1 MWPVSSRTTCSKGF
15 CIYIFLL
22 LFILFPSTT
31 IGLRRE
37 IRNVTQVGNIG
48 EEEVVFNHIYTIN
61 VPDQQQCDC
70 PSLLEGITHTN
81 DPTNPAVNDRF
92 RLFPPPGYVTP
103 SADDVDSKGHPLY
116 AAGFTFRHNINIA
129 ESSCPCQTSDLESL
143 QEENLNL
150 RQLMQEMESKLV
162 RRIQAIETKVKKVKL
177 HKCRRRCVDSPAI
190 DIIDRVSDTER
201 ATTMRPL
208 SFDSCPRRCSG
219 NGKCI
224 SGLCQCDRGYQGDD
238 CSESICVNACSGHG
252 ACNKH
257 GRCQCWGQWSGEDC
271 SLRSC
276 PNDCSGNGICDNGL
290 CVCDVSYSGADC
302 SRRSCLNDC
311 NGHGR
316 CNEDTGQCR
325 CHGSWEGPE
334 CSAQRCLR
342 DCSGNGDCLNGR
354 CQCDEPW
361 TGKACRILKCP
372 NQCSSNGKCRNGTCV
387 CRNEWTGDDCSS
399 PKCPDDCSGLGE
411 CRSGVCECTAGWG
424 GLNCSQ
430 PMCVN
435 DCSNNGQCID
445 GRCRCWGG
453 WEGNSCSHVI
463 KPSGLEI
470 SNIQPTTIDVSWS
483 KTSPAITGSQV
494 NCIPM
499 EGTANAVY
507 QSVGPNVTKLTIRDL
522 DSGTQYSVYV
532 YAMIDES
539 LSAPITASVKTG
551 VDTPSQLSYIRIG
564 ATFAEITWKPPK
576 AKIDKYKMVCSC
588 KQGGAEFVVQS
599 NKTSVLIK
607 DLSPGETYS
616 VALYAV
622 QGENVSTPINI
633 NFTTSLD
640 APKSVEFID
649 VTSTSATAWWVP
661 SVAKITGYKFALV
674 QFDGQNIVEDQV
686 TSTSRMFTFTNLK
699 PRTRYNFTIHSIR
712 GEEHSVPLHAN
723 LITGLEPPVNFSLT
737 KVLPNMVSFKW
748 DSPNAR
754 IKRFRISIFQ
764 ELSYN
769 EDATPISSI
778 DLPHH
783 TYKGTFNDL
792 IPGTKYV
799 VEVVSVEH
807 GVESGPLVKHIMT
820 GIDAPTNLRIASTTP
835 TSVSVTWS
843 KPHADV
849 EGYSVEC
856 LDVRRGAR
864 QEIKLSGD
872 EWSATFTSLRPAT
885 EYNITIQAEL
895 DDISSTKVWRL
906 TYTTL
911 PQPQNIRVSSP
922 TFDDLVV
929 IWDPVI
935 VFQQRRIMGVY
946 DVRIQPVASRYSAQN
961 GRVLEF
967 TIPGDNTALNVP
979 GMTAGLTYNVSIVAK
994 TTNNILPPSPP
1005 VLVSYLAP
1013 VDPPQGVT
1021 LTHVGHN
1028 NVTLHWFPPS
1038 AAITGYLVEYQDLY
1052 STSDVHSLTIPANQT
1067 YVSITNLIDDTS
1079 YVINVTSVMYDRESV
1094 SSTIMFTTEMMII
1107 EPPEYLHT
1115 TEIKHKS
1122 IGLEWMESLSENIDG
1137 YFVAYMPLHMHG
1149 QHENTTLVGD
1159 KTSTVLQGLTPGT
1172 EYLINVFT
1180 VYNERVSIPVQLSVT
1195 TAIDPP
1201 TRLMF
1206 VTVSDSSFTIH
1217 WQQPIAMVANYIVTY
1232 YRSSSTGERQD
1243 IIIPGGETVCSIHNL
1258 VPATEYTVE
1267 IYAMGNSTQS
1277 DPTMAMVVT
1286 LPASVSQ
1293 LRSPKQGINH
1303 VIMTWEKPMI
1313 GGEITGYKV
1322 DYHAR
1327 DNVLNIRSIHLESN
1341 HTRTA
1346 IRGLN
1351 PATVYLITVYSK
1363 RHLDLSE
1370 GTTVT
1375 QGTLIP
1381 PVHGVAVLPI
1391 DEKTIHVQ
1399 WKSPPNV
1406 KVEGYT
1412 VSYKPLDEFSQ
1423 TMDQVVKGDE
1433 TSAVITG
1440 LLADTQYAVT
1450 VHANVGD
1457 LVAKKRQI
1465 KATTASSLE
1474 SPETLRITNIRD
1486 TSAHV
1491 RWDPVIDKT
1500 VTGYLLR
1507 YKPVGGSTEDE
1518 VKVGLKGRKK
1528 VGHMLMKLRPGVL
1541 YYVSVATERHERVSF
1556 PPVTERFVTSQMLTA
1571 PVDVVVRNIT
1581 ESSVSLEWPSQYVD
1595 GIEEYHMT
1603 YSVLGGGETNEI
1615 ITASP
1620 ETMIA
1625 TIEGLLP
1632 GRSYTI
1638 NIRSFR
1644 WGVDSAD
1651 ATSIT
1656 ITTLHPLLPPRDL
1669 ILDGRNQT
1677 EARIRWTP
1685 TTPDADAH
1693 HITLSSLRGGGSPFS
1708 VRLSPTSG
1716 MANFKDLKPG
1726 TRYRVTL
1733 VTMRGNQSSDS
1744 RVLKFRTDERLDS
1757 PSNITV
1763 SLMGE
1768 NGANITWKISQQK
1781 YDRIYFS
1788 YSSDDETESNSTFL
1802 NRKMTHIILTHLTP
1816 DTLYHATIAC
1826 KYKRK
1831 TSPLKMFSFT
1841 TDYIIPSPTRIQ
1853 FTAVNKTRLTVRW
1866 RKASNRAQYYRIA
1879 YKDEHRM
1886 QRTVTISGR
1895 STRLPLEYLQAGTSY
1910 NVSVTALGRNKESLP
1925 LVGKVTTLLNPPS
1938 KLNATSTTSASVQ
1951 LTWEPPLSP
1960 VDGFV
1965 IKYHELVSRKI
1976 SRRPSVIVKSNLKVI
1991 HVKNNT
1997 TVNVTG
2003 LVAGTKYV
2011 FQVVARKDG
2020 REAYSMRVVQQTDIA
2035 PPRNLR
2041 TSVTS
2046 RRSANLTWDFAN
2058 MTQVTGYLVN
2068 VTAVNS
2074 TFNRA
2079 YNVKP
2084 QTSYVFLQNLLPGVE
2099 YNVDVTT
2106 LCKLD
2111 KSRPVQVH
2119 FKTAKVPYPKPKDC
2133 VQVLRNGE
2141 TLNKVYEIYPYNG
2154 ITLKVFC
2161 DLHTD
2166 GGGWLTFQRRQD
2178 GSLSFHR
2185 SWDEYMSGFGN
2196 LTKEFWIG
2204 LQTLHELTMTN
2215 DQTLRIDM
2223 RYKDEVSYAVYRNF
2237 SLSDAATGFM
2247 LHASGYTGT
2256 AGDSL
2261 SYHDGMKFTTYDRDN
2276 DDATNRNC
2284 AKEYKGAWWFK
2295 NCHRSSLN
2303 GLYGNSRH
2311 SQGVNWYS
2319 WGGFTR
2325 SIEFVEMKLRPQSFI
2340 QPTVKPAIMR
2350 RFEAIVS

>member
-1 MWPVSSRTTCSKGF
+1 
-15 CIYIFLL
+15 
-22 LFILFPSTT
+22 
-31 IGLRRE
+31 
-37 IRNVTQVGNIG
+37 
-48 EEEVVFNHIYTIN
+48 
-61 VPDQQQCDC
+61 
-70 PSLLEGITHTN
+70 
-81 DPTNPAVNDRF
+81 
-92 RLFPPPGYVTP
+92 
-103 SADDVDSKGHPLY
+103 
-116 AAGFTFRHNINIA
+116 
-129 ESSCPCQTSDLESL
+129 
-143 QEENLNL
+143 
-150 RQLMQEMESKLV
+150 
-162 RRIQAIETKVKKVKL
+162 
-177 HKCRRRCVDSPAI
+177 
-190 DIIDRVSDTER
+190 
-201 ATTMRPL
+201 
-208 SFDSCPRRCSG
+208 
-219 NGKCI
+219 
-224 SGLCQCDRGYQGDD
+224 
-238 CSESICVNACSGHG
+238 
-252 ACNKH
+252 
-257 GRCQCWGQWSGEDC
+257 
-271 SLRSC
+271 
-276 PNDCSGNGICDNGL
+276 
-290 CVCDVSYSGADC
+290 
-302 SRRSCLNDC
+302 C

-399 PKCPDDCSGLGE
+399 PKCPDDCSGNLK
-411 CRSGVCECTAGWG
+411 
-424 GLNCSQ
+424 
-430 PMCVN
+430 
-435 DCSNNGQCID
+435 CID

-470 SNIQPTTIDVSWS
+470 SNIQPTTIDVSWII
-483 KTSPAITGSQV
+483 SPPYLISYWLPLFV
-494 NCIPM
+494 H
-499 EGTANAVY
+499 
-507 QSVGPNVTKLTIRDL
+507 VTNLL
-522 DSGTQYSVYV
+522 F
-532 YAMIDES
+532 
-539 LSAPITASVKTG
+539 P
-551 VDTPSQLSYIRIG
+551 
-564 ATFAEITWKPPK
+564 
-576 AKIDKYKMVCSC
+576 
-588 KQGGAEFVVQS
+588 VQS

-723 LITGLEPPVNFSLT
+723 LITG
-737 KVLPNMVSFKW
+737 
-748 DSPNAR
+748 
-754 IKRFRISIFQ
+754 
-764 ELSYN
+764 
-769 EDATPISSI
+769 
-778 DLPHH
+778 
-783 TYKGTFNDL
+783 
-792 IPGTKYV
+792 
-799 VEVVSVEH
+799 
-807 GVESGPLVKHIMT
+807 
-820 GIDAPTNLRIASTTP
+820 IDAPTNLRIASTTP

-935 VFQQRRIMGVY
+935 VFQQ
-946 DVRIQPVASRYSAQN
+946 N
-961 GRVLEF
+961 
-967 TIPGDNTALNVP
+967 
-979 GMTAGLTYNVSIVAK
+979 
-994 TTNNILPPSPP
+994 
-1005 VLVSYLAP
+1005 
-1013 VDPPQGVT
+1013 
-1021 LTHVGHN
+1021 
-1028 NVTLHWFPPS
+1028 
-1038 AAITGYLVEYQDLY
+1038 
-1052 STSDVHSLTIPANQT
+1052 
-1067 YVSITNLIDDTS
+1067 DTS
-1079 YVINVTSVMYDRESV
+1079 YVINVTSVIARSFRFLPC
-1094 SSTIMFTTEMMII
+1094 FT
-1107 EPPEYLHT
+1107 
-1115 TEIKHKS
+1115 
-1122 IGLEWMESLSENIDG
+1122 
-1137 YFVAYMPLHMHG
+1137 
-1149 QHENTTLVGD
+1149 D

-1232 YRSSSTGERQD
+1232 YRSSSTGE
-1243 IIIPGGETVCSIHNL
+1243 
-1258 VPATEYTVE
+1258 
-1267 IYAMGNSTQS
+1267 
-1277 DPTMAMVVT
+1277 
-1286 LPASVSQ
+1286 
-1293 LRSPKQGINH
+1293 
-1303 VIMTWEKPMI
+1303 
-1313 GGEITGYKV
+1313 
-1322 DYHAR
+1322 
-1327 DNVLNIRSIHLESN
+1327 
-1341 HTRTA
+1341 
-1346 IRGLN
+1346 
-1351 PATVYLITVYSK
+1351 
-1363 RHLDLSE
+1363 
-1370 GTTVT
+1370 
-1375 QGTLIP
+1375 
-1381 PVHGVAVLPI
+1381 
-1391 DEKTIHVQ
+1391 
-1399 WKSPPNV
+1399 
-1406 KVEGYT
+1406 
-1412 VSYKPLDEFSQ
+1412 SQ

-1518 VKVGLKGRKK
+1518 VKVGLKTFIN
-1528 VGHMLMKLRPGVL
+1528 LL
-1541 YYVSVATERHERVSF
+1541 YL
-1556 PPVTERFVTSQMLTA
+1556 P
-1571 PVDVVVRNIT
+1571 
-1581 ESSVSLEWPSQYVD
+1581 
-1595 GIEEYHMT
+1595 
-1603 YSVLGGGETNEI
+1603 
-1615 ITASP
+1615 
-1620 ETMIA
+1620 
-1625 TIEGLLP
+1625 GLLP

-1788 YSSDDETESNSTFL
+1788 YSSDDETG
-1802 NRKMTHIILTHLTP
+1802 
-1816 DTLYHATIAC
+1816 
-1826 KYKRK
+1826 
-1831 TSPLKMFSFT
+1831 
-1841 TDYIIPSPTRIQ
+1841 
-1853 FTAVNKTRLTVRW
+1853 
-1866 RKASNRAQYYRIA
+1866 
-1879 YKDEHRM
+1879 
-1886 QRTVTISGR
+1886 TVTISGR

-1976 SRRPSVIVKSNLKVI
+1976 SRRPSVIVKS
-1991 HVKNNT
+1991 
-1997 TVNVTG
+1997 

-2020 REAYSMRVVQQTDIA
+2020 REAYSMRVVQQ
-2035 PPRNLR
+2035 
-2041 TSVTS
+2041 
-2046 RRSANLTWDFAN
+2046 
-2058 MTQVTGYLVN
+2058 
-2068 VTAVNS
+2068 
-2074 TFNRA
+2074 
-2079 YNVKP
+2079 
-2084 QTSYVFLQNLLPGVE
+2084 
-2099 YNVDVTT
+2099 
-2106 LCKLD
+2106 
-2111 KSRPVQVH
+2111 
-2119 FKTAKVPYPKPKDC
+2119 TAKVPYPKPKDC

-2154 ITLKVFC
+2154 ITLKVCIVFC

-2350 RFEAIVS
+2350 RFEAIVSTF

>member
-1 MWPVSSRTTCSKGF
+1 
-15 CIYIFLL
+15 
-22 LFILFPSTT
+22 
-31 IGLRRE
+31 
-37 IRNVTQVGNIG
+37 
-48 EEEVVFNHIYTIN
+48 
-61 VPDQQQCDC
+61 
-70 PSLLEGITHTN
+70 
-81 DPTNPAVNDRF
+81 
-92 RLFPPPGYVTP
+92 
-103 SADDVDSKGHPLY
+103 
-116 AAGFTFRHNINIA
+116 
-129 ESSCPCQTSDLESL
+129 
-143 QEENLNL
+143 
-150 RQLMQEMESKLV
+150 
-162 RRIQAIETKVKKVKL
+162 
-177 HKCRRRCVDSPAI
+177 
-190 DIIDRVSDTER
+190 
-201 ATTMRPL
+201 
-208 SFDSCPRRCSG
+208 SCPRRCSG

-588 KQGGAEFVVQS
+588 KQGGAEFVVPVQS

-686 TSTSRMFTFTNLK
+686 SNDVTSTSRMFTFTNLK

-723 LITGLEPPVNFSLT
+723 LI
-737 KVLPNMVSFKW
+737 
-748 DSPNAR
+748 
-754 IKRFRISIFQ
+754 
-764 ELSYN
+764 
-769 EDATPISSI
+769 
-778 DLPHH
+778 
-783 TYKGTFNDL
+783 
-792 IPGTKYV
+792 
-799 VEVVSVEH
+799 
-807 GVESGPLVKHIMT
+807 T

-946 DVRIQPVASRYSAQN
+946 DN

-1079 YVINVTSVMYDRESV
+1079 YVINVTSVIRIYKFDVFYVE
-1094 SSTIMFTTEMMII
+1094 IILI

-1217 WQQPIAMVANYIVTY
+1217 WQQPIAMVANYIITIHD
-1232 YRSSSTGERQD
+1232 SNLKMNRQD

-1286 LPASVSQ
+1286 L
-1293 LRSPKQGINH
+1293 
-1303 VIMTWEKPMI
+1303 
-1313 GGEITGYKV
+1313 
-1322 DYHAR
+1322 
-1327 DNVLNIRSIHLESN
+1327 
-1341 HTRTA
+1341 
-1346 IRGLN
+1346 
-1351 PATVYLITVYSK
+1351 
-1363 RHLDLSE
+1363 
-1370 GTTVT
+1370 
-1375 QGTLIP
+1375 IP

-1412 VSYKPLDEFSQ
+1412 VSYKP
-1423 TMDQVVKGDE
+1423 
-1433 TSAVITG
+1433 
-1440 LLADTQYAVT
+1440 
-1450 VHANVGD
+1450 
-1457 LVAKKRQI
+1457 
-1465 KATTASSLE
+1465 
-1474 SPETLRITNIRD
+1474 
-1486 TSAHV
+1486 
-1491 RWDPVIDKT
+1491 
-1500 VTGYLLR
+1500 
-1507 YKPVGGSTEDE
+1507 VGGSTEDE

-1528 VGHMLMKLRPGVL
+1528 VGH
-1541 YYVSVATERHERVSF
+1541 
-1556 PPVTERFVTSQMLTA
+1556 
-1571 PVDVVVRNIT
+1571 
-1581 ESSVSLEWPSQYVD
+1581 
-1595 GIEEYHMT
+1595 
-1603 YSVLGGGETNEI
+1603 
-1615 ITASP
+1615 
-1620 ETMIA
+1620 
-1625 TIEGLLP
+1625 
-1632 GRSYTI
+1632 
-1638 NIRSFR
+1638 
-1644 WGVDSAD
+1644 
-1651 ATSIT
+1651 
-1656 ITTLHPLLPPRDL
+1656 
-1669 ILDGRNQT
+1669 
-1677 EARIRWTP
+1677 
-1685 TTPDADAH
+1685 
-1693 HITLSSLRGGGSPFS
+1693 
-1708 VRLSPTSG
+1708 
-1716 MANFKDLKPG
+1716 LKPG

-1788 YSSDDETESNSTFL
+1788 YSSDDET
-1802 NRKMTHIILTHLTP
+1802 
-1816 DTLYHATIAC
+1816 
-1826 KYKRK
+1826 
-1831 TSPLKMFSFT
+1831 
-1841 TDYIIPSPTRIQ
+1841 
-1853 FTAVNKTRLTVRW
+1853 VG
-1866 RKASNRAQYYRIA
+1866 
-1879 YKDEHRM
+1879 
-1886 QRTVTISGR
+1886 TVTISGR

-1965 IKYHELVSRKI
+1965 IKYHELVSR
-1976 SRRPSVIVKSNLKVI
+1976 
-1991 HVKNNT
+1991 
-1997 TVNVTG
+1997 
-2003 LVAGTKYV
+2003 
-2011 FQVVARKDG
+2011 
-2020 REAYSMRVVQQTDIA
+2020 
-2035 PPRNLR
+2035 
-2041 TSVTS
+2041 
-2046 RRSANLTWDFAN
+2046 
-2058 MTQVTGYLVN
+2058 
-2068 VTAVNS
+2068 

-2350 RFEAIVS
+2350 SYVLKR